1 MKNRCFFRQA
11 LVAHGL
17 PAPGDRSLLK
27 AQTIN
32 ADDRAKGSNV
42 VDITWPA
49 G

>member
-11 LVAHGL
+11 LKAHGL
-17 PAPGDRSLLK
+17 PATGDRPLFK
-27 AQTIN
+27 VQTIN